1 MSLVGK
7 KIYGFCNGYFGR
19 DDYKDKIII
28 LEGEKW
34 IVCAYLDRNIDCVTC
49 VNFDSKEEKIECV
62 TQWNKDGYDEDDED

>member
-1 MSLVGK
+1 MNLVGK

-34 IVCAYLDRNIDCVTC
+34 IVCTYLDRNIDYVTC
-49 VNFDSKEEKIECV
+49 ANFDSKEEKIKCV
-62 TQWNKDGYDEDDED
+62 TQWNKDDYDED